1 MAEKGPV
8 NNHTQSGNWEIL
20 SSDEDKTEFNRIV
33 DSEEFVNDTCN
44 SDAKDGFD
52 LLDQYGLFERDGL
65 YFIALTDQHPPLWN
79 ILSPSKELI
88 DALFSHAVCNY
99 GR

>member
-1 MAEKGPV
+1 MAKKGPV
-8 NNHTQSGNWEIL
+8 NNHPFSGICEIL

-52 LLDQYGLFERDGL
+52 LLD
-65 YFIALTDQHPPLWN
+65 
-79 ILSPSKELI
+79 S
-88 DALFSHAVCNY
+88 V
-99 GR
+99 